1 MEADAPTWNNGKFG
15 SRIPRHQEPGL
26 ARPSTQAGGMDL
38 LWPAL
43 GISIVVAFVFYVL
56 ANHWQR
62 MLRQQSWM
70 IRRLTER
77 LRDVEE
83 MSHPEF
89 LRRLNEAAPSP
100 LEQVFTFSFRLS
112 DFFWRDVLNIQEE
125 DLRFI
130 RTTGSFPGSVK
141 IERWRGHSVA
151 TVTEVLPESKSA
163 GWQTRSLDLYSEGAK
178 NGDGVILW
186 EMPLVRPQGSAE
198 RPPSLELVIRDN
210 SIDLCGHLLPGAR
223 PSENGLGGNGHVGIG
238 HSDEITFFRVP
249 LDAAHLAEFRSHDPL
264 GEAKNG
270 NGNSVGDQLK
280 ANGGSW
286 QAFYSSEVEG
296 QGIEW
301 NLRVRDL
308 CKKGE
313 WEQWKVLESTPVS
326 VLGEEK

>member
-1 MEADAPTWNNGKFG
+1 
-15 SRIPRHQEPGL
+15 
-26 ARPSTQAGGMDL
+26 MDL

-43 GISIVVAFVFYVL
+43 GISLIVAFVFYVL
-56 ANHWQR
+56 ASHWQR

-89 LRRLNEAAPSP
+89 LRRLHQATPSP

-112 DFFWRDVLNIQEE
+112 NFFWREILGISED

-130 RTTGSFPGSVK
+130 RTGGSFPGSVK

-151 TVTEVLPESKSA
+151 TITEVLPESKSA
-163 GWQTRSLDLYSEGAK
+163 GWQTRSLDLYAEGTKSGDEVTLWQIPLARP
-178 NGDGVILW
+178 NGTT
-186 EMPLVRPQGSAE
+186 E
-198 RPPSLELVIRDN
+198 RPPSLELVIREN
-210 SIDLCGHLLPGAR
+210 SINLCGHLPLAAPA
-223 PSENGLGGNGHVGIG
+223 SGNGHGDNERG
-238 HSDEITFFRVP
+238 GEIVFFRVP

-264 GEAKNG
+264 GEAMNG
-270 NGNSVGDQLK
+270 EGKSGAGGIQ
-280 ANGGSW
+280 ANGHSW
-286 QAFYSSEVEG
+286 QAFYSSEDES

-301 NLRVRDL
+301 QLRVRDL
-308 CKKGE
+308 CKKSE
-313 WEQWKVLESTPVS
+313 WERWKVLESAPVS